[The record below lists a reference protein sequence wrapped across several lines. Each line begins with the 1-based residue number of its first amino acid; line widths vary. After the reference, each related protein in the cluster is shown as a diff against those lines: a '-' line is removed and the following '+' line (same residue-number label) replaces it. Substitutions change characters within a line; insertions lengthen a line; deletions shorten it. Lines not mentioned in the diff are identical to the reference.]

1 MKMGKAALAFKTGA
15 LPAIF
20 AGVLFG
26 IFTWFSNR
34 GIGIIYFIFVGS
46 LVGIFIGTL
55 LFPLTWFLVGVGER
69 QSKSQAHTILEKG
82 DKNPAEIDSLI
93 ARLKKFGD
101 EESADLISKLQKMRD
116 QC

>member
-1 MKMGKAALAFKTGA
+1 MGNAALAFKTGA

-26 IFTWFSNR
+26 IFTWYSNPAV
-34 GIGIIYFIFVGS
+34 GLVYFIIFGA
-46 LVGIFIGTL
+46 LAGIFTGIL
-55 LFPLTWFLVGVGER
+55 LFPLTWFLIGSAQR
-69 QSKSQAHTILEKG
+69 RSKSQAHAMLEKG
-82 DKNPAEIDSLI
+82 DKNQAEIESLI
-93 ARLKKFGD
+93 NHLKKFGD

>member
-1 MKMGKAALAFKTGA
+1 MGKAAFAFKTGT

-26 IFTWFSNR
+26 IFTWLSNR
-34 GIGIIYFIFVGS
+34 GIGIIYFILVGS

-69 QSKSQAHTILEKG
+69 QSKSQARTILEKG
-82 DKNPAEIDSLI
+82 DKNSAEIDSLI
-93 ARLKKFGD
+93 ARLKKFED
-101 EESADLISKLQKMRD
+101 EESAMLISKLQQLKED
-116 QC
+116 VS